1 MTTATA
7 LQIVTVHSPKASVL
21 RRKAKPVGRVTRE
34 IQRLLEDMVA
44 TMHAANGLG
53 LAAPQVGEGLRAFV
67 AKVEDR
73 TVMLADPEIL
83 SAEGEEIATEA
94 CLSIPGVL
102 GDVPRAAAITVRG
115 KTRRGR
121 RVTIAADGLLARVIQ
136 HEIDHLDGILFLD
149 RVRDHST
156 IRVVTSSD
164 EEPAPAST
172 E

>member
-7 LQIVTVHSPKASVL
+7 LQIVTVDSPKASVL
-21 RRKAKPVGRVTRE
+21 RRKAKPVGRITRE
-34 IQRLLEDMVA
+34 VQRLLEDMLA
-44 TMHAANGLG
+44 TMHDAKGLG

-67 AKVEDR
+67 ARVEDR
-73 TVMLADPEIL
+73 TVILADPEIL
-83 SAEGEEIATEA
+83 SAEGEETAAEA

-102 GDVPRAAAITVRG
+102 GDVPRASTITVRG
-115 KTRRGR
+115 KNRRGR
-121 RVTIAADGLLARVIQ
+121 RVTITAHGLLARVIQ

-164 EEPAPAST
+164 EEPAPASA